1 MIKKIS
7 ALTIALIMA
16 VSAFSACSKNDDK
29 KSSSATDSKNADAV
43 STADNSAA
51 DDGDETVSDAK
62 LIIDGKEVD
71 TDGLIIITVDGHD
84 IDFDTFRYYYMNTL
98 TYLQQNSGITVDSIR
113 ESEGGFENVLN
124 NTVMAI
130 MQDYVT
136 YRVCDDN
143 SLTLSDEE
151 KQANEDQYNSSI
163 ETAGSEEAFAE
174 SLKASYMT
182 PELYKNRIELAALYV
197 KAENELFTNEGVYA
211 TSKDDFRAIA
221 QDSEKYACV
230 RTIYIPYWCKTELTD
245 EATQSAYDGYSLDE
259 KNNVKK
265 AAYEKLDDEGR
276 EESKK
281 AAKEVA
287 EACAQKIADGGD
299 FEELLS
305 EYNWDSLQES
315 YPEGEYLSPDSNYD
329 STYLENVFALA
340 EGETSGLIENTNF
353 GWTII
358 KRMPVDMDY
367 IEANIEDLIK
377 SYDLPGRQKLYE
389 DILADMKVT
398 YSDTYNKLT
407 IDSIS

>member
-29 KSSSATDSKNADAV
+29 KSSSATDSKNSDTI

-51 DDGDETVSDAK
+51 DDVDETVPEPK
-62 LIIDGKEVD
+62 LIIDGKEID
-71 TDGLIIITVDGHD
+71 TDGLIIMTVDGHD

-113 ESEGGFENVLN
+113 DSEGGFENVLN

-163 ETAGSEEAFAE
+163 QTAGSEEAFEE
-174 SLKASYMT
+174 SLKKSYMT
-182 PELYKNRIELAALYV
+182 PEMYKNRIELAALYV

-287 EACAQKIADGGD
+287 ETCAQKIADGGD

-377 SYDLPGRQKLYE
+377 NYDLPGRQKLYE